1 MRVSPVDVGQ
11 FAVPYAIQ
19 YLGRGTWIVL
29 YLIRGTSNEKN
40 NQIERTVRKIQ
51 IRANQGEIP
60 SPHCGPNLPWGP

>member
-51 IRANQGEIP
+51 IRANKGETP
-60 SPHCGPNLPWGP
+60 SPHCGPNLTWGP